1 MNLADMESVDEQ
13 LTAYLDGE
21 LPPLEATA
29 LERSLVDNERLRLR
43 LAELRHAYDLLD
55 EIPETPHDQR
65 FTKSTMELVIKDL
78 STTAPFAEGSAAV
91 VSAKP
96 RDWWAWPRI
105 MMLMGLFTVLGAM
118 TAFAMSFVKAG
129 LELRELGL
137 IAGVRGLEDVHEVN
151 IAVRLSQETE
161 LLDVLREDL
170 GDRLVPPPPDS
181 VWQRKA
187 WVQSLTSTQ
196 VSRLESGRERMT
208 KLDRETLTRLAAMET
223 QIERLPEHEK
233 IQETVH
239 LLGLVLDG
247 IGSSR
252 RLDMEAMK
260 SEQRYKFLREQLF
273 LKAAA
278 YYGSHMQPSDATA
291 LAQWDVKFFRPA
303 LIQELQTNRPMDTRD
318 LLGLLLYRRYPQR
331 EIEIDGQEELIAE
344 LTSNLSKTGKK
355 LIEGVNKAD
364 QVRVLNIWLFPPA
377 ATKSLLDGYDKL
389 DLDSRDRLDLW
400 DPQQVKRT
408 IERTTGGATPRGP
421 RRP

>member
-303 LIQELQTNRPMDTRD
+303 WP
-318 LLGLLLYRRYPQR
+318 
-331 EIEIDGQEELIAE
+331 
-344 LTSNLSKTGKK
+344 
-355 LIEGVNKAD
+355 
-364 QVRVLNIWLFPPA
+364 
-377 ATKSLLDGYDKL
+377 
-389 DLDSRDRLDLW
+389 
-400 DPQQVKRT
+400 
-408 IERTTGGATPRGP
+408 GAST
-421 RRP
+421 

>member
-1 MNLADMESVDEQ
+1 MNLPDMESVDEQ

-21 LPPLEATA
+21 LPPFEATA
-29 LERSLVDNERLRLR
+29 LERSLVDDERLRLR

-78 STTAPFAEGSAAV
+78 STTAPFAEGSDAIV
-91 VSAKP
+91 TVKH
-96 RDWWAWPRI
+96 RDWWAWPQI
-105 MMLMGLFTVLGAM
+105 MVLIGLFTVLGAV
-118 TAFAMSFVKAG
+118 TAFAMSYVKAG

-137 IAGVRGLEDVHEVN
+137 IAGVRGLEDVHEVP

-161 LLDVLREDL
+161 LLEVLREDL
-170 GDRLVPPPPDS
+170 GDRLVPPPPDL

-187 WVQSLTSTQ
+187 WVQSLTPTQ
-196 VSRLESGRERMT
+196 VSRLESGRERIA
-208 KLDRETLTRLAAMET
+208 KLDRETLTRLAAMES
-223 QIERLPEHEK
+223 QIESQPEHEK

-252 RLDMEAMK
+252 RLDMEVMT
-260 SEQRYKFLREQLF
+260 SEQRYRFLREQLF

-291 LAQWDVKFFRPA
+291 LAQWDLKFFRPA
-303 LIQELQTNRPMDTRD
+303 LMQELQPNRPMDTRE
-318 LLGLLLYRRYPQR
+318 LLGNLLLRRFSRR

-344 LTSNLSKTGKK
+344 LTANLSKTGKK

-364 QVRVLNIWLFPPA
+364 QIRVLNIWLFPRA
-377 ATKSLLDGYDKL
+377 ATSTLLDVYDKF
-389 DLDSRDRLDLW
+389 DLDFRDRLDLW
-400 DPQQVKRT
+400 DPAKRT
-408 IERTTGGATPRGP
+408 IERSTGGATLRGP

>member
-1 MNLADMESVDEQ
+1 MNFPDMESVDEQ

-29 LERSLVDNERLRLR
+29 LERSLVDDERLRLR

-78 STTAPFAEGSAAV
+78 STTAPFAGKSEAV
-91 VSAKP
+91 VAAKP

-105 MMLMGLFTVLGAM
+105 LVLIGLFTAIGAV
-118 TAFAMSFVKAG
+118 TAFAVSFVNTG

-161 LLDVLREDL
+161 LIEVLREDL
-170 GDRLVPPPPDS
+170 GDKLVPPPPDS

-196 VSRLESGRERMT
+196 VSRLEIGRERIA
-208 KLDRETLTRLAAMET
+208 KLDQETLTRLSAMET
-223 QIERLPEHEK
+223 QIESLPEHEK
-233 IQETVH
+233 VQETVH
-239 LLGLVLDG
+239 LLGLVMDSV
-247 IGSSR
+247 GSSR

-260 SEQRYKFLREQLF
+260 SEQRYRFLRERLF
-273 LKAAA
+273 FKAAE
-278 YYGSHMQPSDATA
+278 YYGSHMPPSDATA

-318 LLGLLLYRRYPQR
+318 LLGLLLYRRFPQR
-331 EIEIDGQEELIAE
+331 EIEIEGQEELISE
-344 LTSNLSKTGKK
+344 LTNNMSNTGKK

-364 QVRVLNIWLFPPA
+364 QIRVLNIWLFPPA
-377 ATKSLLDGYDKL
+377 VTNALLDGYDKYN
-389 DLDSRDRLDLW
+389 LDSRDRLDLW
-400 DPQQVKRT
+400 DPQTAKRT
-408 IERTTGGATPRGP
+408 IERVTPRVP

>member
-1 MNLADMESVDEQ
+1 MNLPDMESVDEQ

-29 LERSLVDNERLRLR
+29 LERSLVDDEPLRLR

-65 FTKSTMELVIKDL
+65 FTKSTMELVINDL
-78 STTAPFAEGSAAV
+78 STTAPFAEGSKAV
-91 VSAKP
+91 VTAKP
-96 RDWWAWPRI
+96 GDWWAWPRI
-105 MMLMGLFTVLGAM
+105 TVLISLFTVLGAL
-118 TAFAMSFVKAG
+118 TACAMSFVKAG

-137 IAGVRGLEDVHEVN
+137 IAAVRGLEDVHEVP

-161 LLDVLREDL
+161 LLEVLREDL

-187 WVQSLTSTQ
+187 WVQSLTPTQ
-196 VSRLESGRERMT
+196 VSRLESGRERIA
-208 KLDRETLTRLAAMET
+208 KLDRETLTRLAAMES
-223 QIERLPEHEK
+223 QIESLPEHEK

-252 RLDMEAMK
+252 RLDMELMK
-260 SEQRYKFLREQLF
+260 SEQRYKFLRERMF
-273 LKAAA
+273 FEAAA
-278 YYGSHMQPSDATA
+278 YYGSHMQPSDVTA
-291 LAQWDVKFFRPA
+291 LALWDLKFFRPA
-303 LIQELQTNRPMDTRD
+303 LMQELQTNRPMDTRD
-318 LLGLLLYRRYPQR
+318 LLGLLLLRRFSQR
-331 EIEIDGQEELIAE
+331 EIEIDGQEELITE
-344 LTSNLSKTGKK
+344 LTANLSKTGKK

-364 QVRVLNIWLFPPA
+364 QIRVLNIWLFPRA
-377 ATKSLLDGYDKL
+377 GRDSLMDGYDKY
-389 DLDSRDRLDLW
+389 DIDSRDRLDLL
-400 DPQQVKRT
+400 DPQRVKGT
-408 IERTTGGATPRGP
+408 IERTTGGATLRGP

>member
-1 MNLADMESVDEQ
+1 MNLPDMESVDEQ

-29 LERSLVDNERLRLR
+29 LERSLVDDERLRLR

-65 FTKSTMELVIKDL
+65 FTKSTMEIVIKDL
-78 STTAPFAEGSAAV
+78 STTAPFAEKSEAV
-91 VSAKP
+91 VGAKT

-105 MMLMGLFTVLGAM
+105 LVLIGLFTAIGAV
-118 TAFAMSFVKAG
+118 TSFAVSLVNTG

-137 IAGVRGLEDVHEVN
+137 IAAVRGLEDVHEVN

-161 LLDVLREDL
+161 LIEFLREVLRDK
-170 GDRLVPPPPDS
+170 LVPPPPDS

-187 WVQSLTSTQ
+187 WVQSLTQTQ
-196 VSRLESGRERMT
+196 VSKLENGRERMT
-208 KLDRETLTRLAAMET
+208 KLDQETLTRLTAMQS
-223 QIERLPEHEK
+223 QIENLPEHEK
-233 IQETVH
+233 VQETVH
-239 LLGLVLDG
+239 LLGLVLDS

-260 SEQRYKFLREQLF
+260 SEQRYKFLRERLF
-273 LKAAA
+273 FKAAE

-303 LIQELQTNRPMDTRD
+303 LIHELQTNRPMDTREA
-318 LLGLLLYRRYPQR
+318 LSVWLFRRFPQR
-331 EIEIDGQEELIAE
+331 EIEIEGQEELISE
-344 LTSNLSKTGKK
+344 LASNMSNTGKK
-355 LIEGVNKAD
+355 LIEGVSKAD
-364 QVRVLNIWLFPPA
+364 QIRVLNIWLFPPA
-377 ATKSLLDGYDKL
+377 VTNVLLDSYDKYNL
-389 DLDSRDRLDLW
+389 DARDRLDLR
-400 DPQQVKRT
+400 DPQTARMNM
-408 IERTTGGATPRGP
+408 ERVTPRGP